1 MANYGYLKTMRAAA
15 IGTILPWT
23 GDLTRVPPGWIICSG
38 DNVLAKD
45 YPLLAQA
52 IGDYYGGSSSFN
64 ITNFPWNTSS
74 TESQEF
80 SLPDLNQKPLADL
93 DSAYFGGGA
102 PNSEIDTAEAST
114 AVASFIGSDQD
125 NGTADRTSDAYADIL
140 FSYTAENDF
149 SGTITGNTLDP
160 GFGSRT
166 VYTGARKLGR
176 NHTPIHAHET
186 SFPTIYGQGLNQPGS
201 GVACSREITY
211 NINQAS
217 FDEILDGTQIDG
229 RITIP
234 IQNFSGGAPNRLING
249 NAFGNGTDG
258 VVLGNIASEQP
269 GPNLK
274 AQSAISHGI
283 SNWIGITDS
292 FPAPHPEG
300 GNVSSGTNRHNR
312 KFDPQV
318 LDGDPNHNGEMPYAI
333 GGGTIEVPNRNWDP
347 GDGNAGSGLS
357 GDSHLPYKVF
367 FNHSGIDFA
376 KINNTAGRTDI
387 IQSHDH
393 ASFQVNLDRDSSSL
407 RMPGQLTF
415 SDVTSNVVPDNLPQ
429 ALNITVTVPT
439 PKVVILYIIRAY

>member
-1 MANYGYLKTMRAAA
+1 MKAAA

-23 GDLTRVPPGWIICSG
+23 GDLTRVPAGWIICSG

-52 IGDYYGGSSSFN
+52 IGDYYGGSSSFD
-64 ITNFPWNTSS
+64 ITDFPWNTSS

-80 SLPDLNQKPLADL
+80 SLPDLNQKPLADI
-93 DSAYFGGGA
+93 DATYFGAGA
-102 PNSEIDTAEAST
+102 VNPQIDTAAASSVVGST
-114 AVASFIGSDQD
+114 IGSDQD
-125 NGTADRTSDAYADIL
+125 NGTKDRESQAYADIL
-140 FSYTAENDF
+140 FSYTPENDF
-149 SGTITGNTLDP
+149 SGTITGHTLDP

-186 SFPTIYGQGLNQPGS
+186 SFPTIYGQGLAQPAG
-201 GVACSREITY
+201 GVSCSRTITY
-211 NINQAS
+211 NIFQDP
-217 FDEILDGTQIDG
+217 FDEILDGAQIDG

-234 IQNFSGGAPNRLING
+234 IANFTGGAPNRLIQG

-258 VVLGNIASEQP
+258 VVLGNIQSEQP

-274 AQSAISHGI
+274 AQTTISHGI
-283 SNWIGITDS
+283 SNWFGIAND
-292 FPAPHPEG
+292 FPGAFPSD
-300 GNVSSGTNRHNR
+300 GNISSGSNRHNR

-318 LDGDPNHNGEMPYAI
+318 LDGDPNHNGEMPYAV
-333 GGGTIEVPNRNWDP
+333 GGGTSEVPNRNWDP
-347 GDGNAGSGLS
+347 GDGNAGSGNS
-357 GDSHLPYKVF
+357 GDDHRPYKVF

-376 KINNTAGRTDI
+376 KVSDSAGFSDSIR
-387 IQSHDH
+387 SHDH
-393 ASFQVNLDRDSSSL
+393 ASFQVNLDRESSSL

-415 SDVTSNVVPDNLPQ
+415 SDVTANVVPDNIPQ

-439 PKVVILYIIRAY
+439 PKVVVLYIIRAY